1 MPRYYI
7 EEDENNPG
15 QVIKRLIDG
24 SYVNYNAAPIGAVEQ
39 CAGATIPPG
48 WLQCNGQ
55 AVSRTYYSYLFNTI
69 GTTYGAGDGTTTFN
83 VPTMSNLVP
92 NVKFMIKA
100 ESTLNGNY
108 LGIEGGG
115 ATYADNPLGT
125 ILSFGG
131 TTAPDGWELCHGQ
144 LLSRTEYA
152 DLFAVI
158 GTNFGAGDG
167 STTFKLPDLRGEFL
181 RGAGTNSHTNQ
192 GDGSTIGD
200 HQDATE
206 VPTFITRHNSAN
218 SNTFVSYTYNNTTN
232 NAPSNID
239 KSVPLP
245 AANGVGT
252 NNIITGSDYS
262 TTVAS
267 IRFST
272 RPTNTSVE
280 FIIKVK
286 KTDVPID
293 LMSSIKDMAKDVY
306 STGEVKTNK
315 VWIDG
320 KPIYRK
326 VIQDT
331 TPATGNNTFGTN
343 NNNKTIQ
350 MGTTCDNIIDI
361 RGYVKYTNDV
371 NGMIDVQTSDAQ
383 WVSVWGRNKNHS
395 TMPNSLG
402 VACGTSSVSLPITLI
417 VEYTKG

>member
-15 QVIKRLIDG
+15 QVFKRLIDG

-55 AVSRTYYSYLFNTI
+55 AVSRTYYSFLFNTI

-181 RGAGTNSHTNQ
+181 RGAGTNSHSGEGNGSAVGVHQAATKQLVLTPWTNQ
-192 GDGSTIGD
+192 LYFET
-200 HQDATE
+200 DAASSSFDTME
-206 VPTFITRHNSAN
+206 YGPT
-218 SNTFVSYTYNNTTN
+218 YQYLQ
-232 NAPSNID
+232 NA
-239 KSVPLP
+239 
-245 AANGVGT
+245 AGH
-252 NNIITGSDYS
+252 TGPQQVYKNM
-262 TTVAS
+262 TA
-267 IRFST
+267 

-293 LMSSIKDMAKDVY
+293 LMGSIKEMIAK
-306 STGEVKTNK
+306 STMLTTEATTFATAANQNPKLITLQNNYTSLVDFHISNDNSAWPNAGWLTAWRFEAPNK
-315 VWIDG
+315 VYATLCTVYNG
-320 KPIYRK
+320 NQTTIYGGNPT
-326 VIQDT
+326 IAYQ
-331 TPATGNNTFGTN
+331 ATGY
-343 NNNKTIQ
+343 KQ
-350 MGTTCDNIIDI
+350 
-361 RGYVKYTNDV
+361 
-371 NGMIDVQTSDAQ
+371 S
-383 WVSVWGRNKNHS
+383 
-395 TMPNSLG
+395 
-402 VACGTSSVSLPITLI
+402 
-417 VEYTKG
+417 

>member
-15 QVIKRLIDG
+15 QVFKRLIDG

-55 AVSRTYYSYLFNTI
+55 AVSRTYYSFLFNTI

-181 RGAGTNSHTNQ
+181 RGAGTNSHSFSYDGGQTTTRE
-192 GDGSTIGD
+192 GDGGTVGQHQASTV
-200 HQDATE
+200 A
-206 VPTFITRHNSAN
+206 VPVFRWNEQIYFEKDTPWGLQSADRAVN
-218 SNTFVSYTYNNTTN
+218 GTAYQYAQN
-232 NAPSNID
+232 
-239 KSVPLP
+239 VP
-245 AANGVGT
+245 G
-252 NNIITGSDYS
+252 GSASQS
-262 TTVAS
+262 TTAYYTS
-267 IRFST
+267 

-293 LMSSIKDMAKDVY
+293 LMGSIKEMIAK
-306 STGEVKTNK
+306 STMLTTEATTFTTTANQNPKLITLQNNYTSLIDFHISNDNSTWPTAGWLTAWRFEAPNK
-315 VWIDG
+315 VYATLCTVYNG
-320 KPIYRK
+320 NQTTIYGGAPA
-326 VIQDT
+326 IAYQ
-331 TPATGNNTFGTN
+331 ATGY
-343 NNNKTIQ
+343 KQ
-350 MGTTCDNIIDI
+350 
-361 RGYVKYTNDV
+361 
-371 NGMIDVQTSDAQ
+371 S
-383 WVSVWGRNKNHS
+383 
-395 TMPNSLG
+395 
-402 VACGTSSVSLPITLI
+402 
-417 VEYTKG
+417 